1 MASLEKSGNLDL
13 PQQILSRKNLRT
25 IKLRVLMHV
34 YGMELN
40 FLPKGH
46 IVNIHPIPSQ
56 RQSEIASMCFET
68 RRAIARD
75 GTSLNSN
82 FVLANLKLELK
93 YLFIISFANL

>member
-1 MASLEKSGNLDL
+1 MASLEKSGNLDF
-13 PQQILSRKNLRT
+13 PQQILSRKNLIT

-68 RRAIARD
+68 RRASTRD

>member
-1 MASLEKSGNLDL
+1 MASLEKSGNLDF
-13 PQQILSRKNLRT
+13 PQQILSRKNLST
-25 IKLRVLMHV
+25 INLRVLMHV
-34 YGMELN
+34 YGMELI

-68 RRAIARD
+68 RRASTRD

>member
-1 MASLEKSGNLDL
+1 MFMVWNSTFCQKV
-13 PQQILSRKNLRT
+13 T
-25 IKLRVLMHV
+25 
-34 YGMELN
+34 
-40 FLPKGH
+40 
-46 IVNIHPIPSQ
+46 VNKHPIPSQ

-68 RRAIARD
+68 RRASTRD

>member
-25 IKLRVLMHV
+25 IKLQVLMHV

-68 RRAIARD
+68 RRASTRD

>member
-1 MASLEKSGNLDL
+1 MASLEKSGNLDF
-13 PQQILSRKNLRT
+13 PQQILSRKNLST

-68 RRAIARD
+68 RRASTRD

-82 FVLANLKLELK
+82 FVLAILKLELK